1 MPKYIDADALFDR
14 LLKTKDGLQEAAART
29 DDRQEAWMAEGMEA
43 FLSDLNHF
51 PTADVAPVVHGRWV
65 NKNDTP
71 HCTVCDYIPAF
82 DVALDDIYYSPF
94 CPNCRAKMDM
104 ED

>member
-51 PTADVAPVVHGRWV
+51 PTADVAPVVHGEWV
-65 NKNDTP
+65 PDDYGYH
-71 HCTVCDYIPAF
+71 HCTNCTWEHDEREYITP
-82 DVALDDIYYSPF
+82 Y
-94 CPNCRAKMDM
+94 CPNCGAKMDM